1 MLAALAF
8 RKRAEG
14 AMKVADVCVIDV
26 PRHHVRDGI
35 AVHAFAHLVG
45 GCAHGGKCIHAGAEE
60 RHDSAALQSQPLTAR
75 SNIRTNPSPAGAG
88 QAHMSRR
95 RDGDS
100 ICTCG
105 IEICA
110 PGAQSSVLA
119 KPWLSIDARI
129 WDRMAESAHFCA
141 SRAKEG

>member
-1 MLAALAF
+1 MF
-8 RKRAEG
+8 
-14 AMKVADVCVIDV
+14 
-26 PRHHVRDGI
+26 
-35 AVHAFAHLVG
+35 LVTTY
-45 GCAHGGKCIHAGAEE
+45 ETE
-60 RHDSAALQSQPLTAR
+60 SPFTRLRTSSAAAHTAANASTRAPKSDTISSALKSQPLTAR

-88 QAHMSRR
+88 QAHKSRR

-119 KPWLSIDARI
+119 KPWLSIEARI